1 MVSLTEDR
9 RGTGEVVKGRWRV
22 RWGRDE
28 VDGRRAR
35 KVYDMGWHE
44 VRIDMVFLLWKRSWN
59 SSDQPNGPS
68 LTPETQEKSREP
80 RAVIPRFRRIKRVFY
95 FITFLC
101 PLSPPHLVMINETD
115 PNYFPH
121 LQYSARDLPVR
132 HYLPRPSFV

>member
-68 LTPETQEKSREP
+68 FDLKPKRRAESHVPSSRDS
-80 RAVIPRFRRIKRVFY
+80 AGSNGY
-95 FITFLC
+95 FIL
-101 PLSPPHLVMINETD
+101 
-115 PNYFPH
+115 
-121 LQYSARDLPVR
+121 
-132 HYLPRPSFV
+132 

>member
-22 RWGRDE
+22 GWGRDE

-59 SSDQPNGPS
+59 SSDQPKWAQ
-68 LTPETQEKSREP
+68 L
-80 RAVIPRFRRIKRVFY
+80 
-95 FITFLC
+95 
-101 PLSPPHLVMINETD
+101 D
-115 PNYFPH
+115 P
-121 LQYSARDLPVR
+121 
-132 HYLPRPSFV
+132 